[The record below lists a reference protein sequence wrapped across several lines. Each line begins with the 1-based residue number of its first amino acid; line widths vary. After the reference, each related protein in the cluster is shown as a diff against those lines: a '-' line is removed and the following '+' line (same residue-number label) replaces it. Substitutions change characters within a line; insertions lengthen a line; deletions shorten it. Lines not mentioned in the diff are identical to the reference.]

1 MWFLKILG
9 VYAALIAGLSV
20 LSYAGYVDFAGTVMA
35 IAILLF
41 IPVVVIAAIMH
52 YRKRG
57 VEVKES
63 QKPIEARGVYLTE
76 NTSQVEVK
84 GNRKMVETAQKY
96 QEKQNALVEALKEN
110 QPKKAGDI
118 VSVKYLGG
126 GTVQEKK
133 YGMKG
138 FLVGGFFGGVPGAV
152 VGSVLPSGKQQQ
164 KQKFAVKYSDGS
176 VRIVECFQNSNTYR
190 ELIKRVAWEEL

>member
-1 MWFLKILG
+1 MGKIAVWMLVGGIVGFLVAVCMDWMWIGMLSLC
-9 VYAALIAGLSV
+9 VASAGFIMGIVSL
-20 LSYAGYVDFAGTVMA
+20 AGRWRQS
-35 IAILLF
+35 
-41 IPVVVIAAIMH
+41 P
-52 YRKRG
+52 
-57 VEVKES
+57 
-63 QKPIEARGVYLTE
+63 
-76 NTSQVEVK
+76 
-84 GNRKMVETAQKY
+84 KMVETAQKY

-110 QPKKAGDI
+110 QPKKAADI

-138 FLVGGFFGGVPGAV
+138 AVIGGFFGGVPGAV
-152 VGSVLPSGKQQQ
+152 VGSVLPSGKQRQ

>member
-9 VYAALIAGLSV
+9 VYAVLIAGLSV
-20 LSYAGYVDFAGTVMA
+20 LSYAGYADFAGTVMA

-57 VEVKES
+57 VEVK
-63 QKPIEARGVYLTE
+63 
-76 NTSQVEVK
+76 
-84 GNRKMVETAQKY
+84 GNQKMVETAQKY

-110 QPKKAGDI
+110 QPKKAADI

-138 FLVGGFFGGVPGAV
+138 VLIGGFFGGVPGAV
-152 VGSVLPSGKQQQ
+152 VGSVLPNGKQRQ

-176 VRIVECFQNSNTYR
+176 VRIVECWQNSNTYR
-190 ELIKRVAWEEL
+190 ELIKRVEWEEL